1 MKFFKAFGLTATFII
16 RTDLDSSFTNAN
28 LEISMDI
35 RNLSGDEKSGWGV
48 IAEAYDKIGNNIPI
62 GASIKLDRLNSGKDK
77 NFDILLED
85 DTIEICDN
93 INPNTNP
100 NENISSNK
108 YFTIKD
114 DKGISSQN
122 VEVDSR
128 KQKWLLTNVSDNE
141 VILTSENNDILFD
154 KEENTLR

>member
-77 NFDILLED
+77 SVVSTNIKSHVRCFSIYRKKFLRKLL
-85 DTIEICDN
+85 
-93 INPNTNP
+93 
-100 NENISSNK
+100 
-108 YFTIKD
+108 
-114 DKGISSQN
+114 
-122 VEVDSR
+122 
-128 KQKWLLTNVSDNE
+128 
-141 VILTSENNDILFD
+141 
-154 KEENTLR
+154 

>member
-1 MKFFKAFGLTATFII
+1 MKIH
-16 RTDLDSSFTNAN
+16 
-28 LEISMDI
+28 
-35 RNLSGDEKSGWGV
+35 
-48 IAEAYDKIGNNIPI
+48 Y
-62 GASIKLDRLNSGKDK
+62 
-77 NFDILLED
+77 FDIPLED

-141 VILTSENNDILFD
+141 VILTSENNDILF
-154 KEENTLR
+154 N